1 MAPKELER
9 RYKVFGTIVTIIFI
23 LLAARLWQLQIIKG
37 DSYAA
42 LAEGNR
48 VRLIRVMAPRGRFLD
63 RNGVPLVASRMAFSV
78 SIVPQATPDI
88 ADVAGKLAR
97 ILGIDEKMI
106 YDKINAPGRRPFEPV
121 RLQTNVDPRTVIE
134 IEEHRL
140 DLPGVMI
147 EEIPVRDYING
158 EFAAHLFGY
167 IGEIDMGELKKYQD
181 RGYRPGDIV
190 GKTGLEKM
198 YEEFLHGEDGG
209 EQVEVNSIGRPI
221 RVLGSKDP
229 IPGDDIVLTIDA
241 NVQAAAERA
250 LSEELELLSKSRKTK
265 NARAGA
271 VIAIDPR
278 NGEILAMVSKPGYDP
293 NYFVGG
299 ITPERWRELNN
310 PLNPLTNRVI
320 NATYPPGS
328 TFKVITAIAALEGKK
343 VTPDEEFV
351 CRGRDPISKKACWIW
366 SSKHQGHG
374 RLNLVGGIQNSCN
387 IVFYELGRR
396 VGIDSL
402 SAWAKRFGL
411 GAATG
416 IELPP
421 GERVGLVP
429 DRDWKRRNFKGSN
442 RRWYPIET
450 LDVAIGQG
458 ALSVTPLQL
467 ANVYV
472 ALANGGTF
480 YRPFVVREIL
490 SPDGTV
496 VRSFGPEI
504 TGHVDISESTLAT
517 VKEGLA
523 AVVQKGTAAGS
534 FRGFSIPVAGKTG
547 TAENPPHDSHGWFA
561 AFAPV
566 DKPEIVVLVFVEH
579 GTSGALAAAPVARK
593 VLDAY
598 FKSKA
603 ENEQK
608 ENQKTNIDEKV
619 GTSEGFEQGM
629 VN

>member
-1 MAPKELER
+1 MAPKELES
-9 RYKVFGTIVTIIFI
+9 RYRAFSVVIAVIFI
-23 LLAARLWQLQIIKG
+23 LLAVRLWQLQIIKG
-37 DSYAA
+37 DSYAT

-63 RNGVPLVASRMAFSV
+63 RNGVLLVGSRMAFSV
-78 SIVPQATPDI
+78 SIIPQVTPEI
-88 ADVAGKLAR
+88 GSVAGKLAK
-97 ILGIDEKMI
+97 ILGIDEKVI
-106 YDKINAPGRRPFEPV
+106 LDKIKAPGRRPFEPV
-121 RLQTNVDPRTVIE
+121 RIQTNVDPRTVIE

-147 EEIPVRDYING
+147 EEIPVRNYING

-167 IGEIDMGELKKYQD
+167 IGEIDLDELKRRQD

-209 EQVEVNSIGRPI
+209 EQVEVNSLGRPI

-229 IPGDDIVLTIDA
+229 VPGDDIVLTIDGT
-241 NVQAAAERA
+241 VQAAAERA
-250 LSEELELLSKSRKTK
+250 LSEELELLSKSQKTK

-299 ITPERWRELNN
+299 ITPERWKELNN

-320 NATYPPGS
+320 SATYPPGS
-328 TFKVITAIAALEGKK
+328 TFKVITAIAALEDKK
-343 VTPDEEFV
+343 VTPDDEFL
-351 CRGRDPISKKACWIW
+351 CTGRDPISKKACWIW
-366 SSKHQGHG
+366 SSRHRGHG

-402 SAWAKRFGL
+402 STWARRFGL
-411 GAATG
+411 GAPTG
-416 IELPP
+416 IQLPP

-429 DRDWKRRNFKGSN
+429 DREWKRRNFKGSN
-442 RRWYPIET
+442 RKWYPIET

-467 ANVYV
+467 GEVYV
-472 ALANGGTF
+472 AIANGGTF
-480 YRPFVVREIL
+480 YKPFVVREIL
-490 SPDGTV
+490 SPEGRV
-496 VRSFGPEI
+496 LKSFGPEV
-504 TGHVDISESTLAT
+504 TGHVNISDSTLA
-517 VKEGLA
+517 VMKEGLT
-523 AVVQKGTAAGS
+523 AVVEKGTAAGS
-534 FRGFSIPVAGKTG
+534 FRGFPIPVAGKTG

-579 GTSGALAAAPVARK
+579 GTSGSLAAAPVARK

-598 FKSKA
+598 FKSRAGDEEKS
-603 ENEQK
+603 
-608 ENQKTNIDEKV
+608 NQKANIDEKI
-619 GTSEGFEQGM
+619 GTNEGFGQGV